1 MYTQVSHVVSIVVLA
16 LRLNAT
22 KSAVGISLKTQELY
36 LIVFVSRYADL
47 FSHFYS
53 YYNTL
58 TVTFY
63 ASNYNRPLILAA
75 LIKAAGPN
83 AAALVTTH
91 RGLSHDEAL
100 QVVPD
105 YWSDLQIASMCGHA
119 ECVRVLLSA
128 GAGLGIDDCN
138 PLGLTALECAI
149 SCSQRHIYPMLL
161 AAGATIPSNADDINN
176 DESGDTAYLRKVAAA
191 GGFPAYEK
199 AHRQVLAT
207 KFAAKAFPRL
217 PTDVAAHFV
226 AFAFHVGYY

>member
-22 KSAVGISLKTQELY
+22 KSAVGISLGRPG
-36 LIVFVSRYADL
+36 SRSQTLAAGVPPDL
-47 FSHFYS
+47 
-53 YYNTL
+53 L
-58 TVTFY
+58 DEALDWTVTFY
-63 ASNYNRPLILAA
+63 ASYYNRPLILAA

-91 RGLSHDEAL
+91 RGLPHETASRLVD
-100 QVVPD
+100 D
-105 YWSDLQIASMCGHA
+105 YWSDLQWASRAGHA